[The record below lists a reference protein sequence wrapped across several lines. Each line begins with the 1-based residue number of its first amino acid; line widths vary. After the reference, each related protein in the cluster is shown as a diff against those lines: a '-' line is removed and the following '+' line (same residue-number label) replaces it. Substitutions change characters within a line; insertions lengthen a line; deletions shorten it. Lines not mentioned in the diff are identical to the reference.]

1 MKTKNS
7 LIKTIVMV
15 FALVVLGACSN
26 DDDGEPIVAVDPT
39 IVDLALDNS
48 DLSILVEALTAAN
61 LVTTLQG
68 DGPFTVFAP
77 TNAAFQQFLTDNNFA
92 SLGDIPNDV
101 LTDVLLNHVIAGEN
115 LSTGLS
121 TGYVSSLST
130 AGVDG
135 RNLSLFIDT
144 ASGVSINGVASVTSA
159 DNQGSNGVVHIVD
172 GVIGLP
178 NIVDHAVANGD
189 LTSLV
194 GALTDGGNTTFTD
207 LLSDA
212 GTNFT
217 VFAPV
222 NSAFDAFT
230 NPNSNDLANILSNH
244 VIVGAAAA
252 STSLTNSYLT
262 TAAENADGDALS
274 IYINTDNGVTFN
286 GVSNVAAA
294 DIVATN
300 GIIHAVDAVIDL
312 PDVTTFA
319 TADPT
324 FETLVAALT
333 AYPNFEY
340 VAALQTPNGT
350 APAPFTVFAPTND
363 AFGDLLTD
371 LGASGL
377 GDIDETTLASVLEL
391 HVIAGL
397 NVRAE
402 DLPGLDGNS
411 VATLGGQNIVID
423 ANAPAISGPDGI
435 ANPIVATNVQA
446 MNGVI
451 HAISRVIR

>member
-1 MKTKNS
+1 MKKKNS
-7 LIKTIVMV
+7 LIKSIIMF
-15 FALVVLGACSN
+15 FALVVLTACSN
-26 DDDGEPIVAVDPT
+26 DDDGEPIVIVDPT
-39 IVDLALDNS
+39 IVDLAVDND
-48 DLSILVEALTAAN
+48 DLSILVEALTSAN

-77 TNAAFQQFLTDNNFA
+77 TNAAFQQFLTDNNY
-92 SLGDIPNDV
+92 SGLSDIPADV
-101 LTDVLLNHVIAGEN
+101 LVDVLLNHVVSGEF

-130 AGVDG
+130 GGVDG

-159 DNQGSNGVVHIVD
+159 DNRGSNGVVHIVD
-172 GVIGLP
+172 AVIGLP
-178 NIVDHAVANGD
+178 NIVDHAVANSD
-189 LTSLV
+189 LSELV
-194 GALTDGGNTTFTD
+194 GALTAGGNTTFTD
-207 LLSDA
+207 LLSDSA
-212 GTNFT
+212 TNFT

-222 NSAFDAFT
+222 NSAFGAFT
-230 NPNSNDLANILSNH
+230 NPNGNDIANILSNH
-244 VIVGAAAA
+244 VIAGAAAV
-252 STSLTNSYLT
+252 STSLTNSYLN
-262 TAAENADGDALS
+262 TAAVNADGDALS
-274 IYINTDNGVTFN
+274 IYINTDSGVSLN

-333 AYPNFEY
+333 AYPSFQY

-350 APAPFTVFAPTND
+350 TPAPFTVFAPTND

-371 LGASGL
+371 LGATGL
-377 GDIDETTLASVLEL
+377 SDIDETTLATVLEL
-391 HVIAGL
+391 HVVAEA

-402 DLPGLDGNS
+402 DLPGIDGAN
-411 VATLGGQNIVID
+411 VTTLGGSDIVID
-423 ANAPAISGPDGI
+423 ATTPAITGPDTN